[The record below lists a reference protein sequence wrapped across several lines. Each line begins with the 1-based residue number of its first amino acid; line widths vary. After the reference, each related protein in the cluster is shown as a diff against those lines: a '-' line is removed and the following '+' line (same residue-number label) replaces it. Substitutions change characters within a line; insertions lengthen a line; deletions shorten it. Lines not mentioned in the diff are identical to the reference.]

1 MPPGGQGGMKLQA
14 EGRPG
19 LAGLTGAWSFIREVR
34 RRTELDNQLSRALKN
49 LRMRTASNQEKLRR
63 TLARERARVQARL
76 AANWRQ
82 VQALADEIEAANA
95 AGHPHHRQLAEL
107 DELRRDATHLAELG
121 AALDLQ
127 ISELE
132 CVDHS
137 PPGMRW
143 RPTAA
148 EPF

>member
-1 MPPGGQGGMKLQA
+1 MKLQA

-34 RRTELDNQLSRALKN
+34 CRTELDNQLWPVLKN
-49 LRMRTASNQEKLRR
+49 RRMRTAPNQEKLRR
-63 TLARERARVQARL
+63 TLARQSTQVQARL
-76 AANWRQ
+76 ASNWLQ
-82 VQALADEIEAANA
+82 VQALAEQIESAIA
-95 AGHPHHRQLAEL
+95 AGRSHHRQRAKL
-107 DELRRDATHLAELG
+107 DDLRRHATHLAELG
-121 AALDLQ
+121 AALDRQ
-127 ISELE
+127 VSELGSI
-132 CVDHS
+132 DHR

>member
-1 MPPGGQGGMKLQA
+1 MKLQA

-34 RRTELDNQLSRALKN
+34 RRTELDNQLRPALKN
-49 LRMRTASNQEKLRR
+49 LRMRTAPNQEKR
-63 TLARERARVQARL
+63 TLAGQHAQVQARL
-76 AANWRQ
+76 AANWLQ
-82 VQALADEIEAANA
+82 VQALADRIEAAA
-95 AGHPHHRQLAEL
+95 AVGRSHQCQLAKL
-107 DELRRDATHLAELG
+107 DELRRHATHLSELG

-127 ISELE
+127 SSELE
-132 CVDHS
+132 CVEHS
-137 PPGMRW
+137 TPGMKW

>member
-1 MPPGGQGGMKLQA
+1 MKLQA

-34 RRTELDNQLSRALKN
+34 CRTELDNQVWPVLKN
-49 LRMRTASNQEKLRR
+49 RRMRTALNQEKLRC
-63 TLARERARVQARL
+63 TLARQRAQVQARL
-76 AANWRQ
+76 AANWLQ
-82 VQALADEIEAANA
+82 VQALAEQIEAAIA
-95 AGHPHHRQLAEL
+95 AGRSHRRQRAQL
-107 DELRRDATHLAELG
+107 DDLRRQATHLAELG

-127 ISELE
+127 VSELGSI
-132 CVDHS
+132 DHRT
-137 PPGMRW
+137 PGMRW